1 MKSADYF
8 SATAQ
13 AYAAFRPSY
22 PDDLISY
29 IASCAPG
36 RALAWDCATG
46 SGQAAVPLAQWFTQ
60 VVATDGSAA
69 QLEHARPHPR
79 ITYRVAPAAASGLE
93 AASVDLVT
101 VAQALHWL
109 DLDAFY
115 AEVRRVLK
123 PGGMLAVW
131 CYDRCRVGPD
141 IDPAMNWFYE
151 ERVGRYWPPERLH
164 VETGYRDLP
173 FPFDLLPSPS
183 FAMTAS
189 LTRTE
194 LVGYFGT
201 WSAVAVARRKEGV
214 DPTLEIEARLGAVWP
229 SATERRTVTW
239 PLTLRIGRWRG
250 SPEQ

>member
-13 AYAAFRPSY
+13 AYATFRPSY
-22 PDDLISY
+22 PDDLIRY
-29 IASCAPG
+29 VAASAPG
-36 RALAWDCATG
+36 QSLAWDCATG
-46 SGQAAVPLAQWFTQ
+46 SGQAAVPLAQWFTR
-60 VVATDGSAA
+60 VVATDASAT

-79 ITYRVAPAAASGLE
+79 ITYRVAPAAASGLD

-123 PGGMLAVW
+123 PEGMLAVW
-131 CYDRCRVGPD
+131 CYARCRISPE
-141 IDPAMNWFYE
+141 IDPLIDWFYE
-151 ERVGRYWPPERLH
+151 TRVGRYWPPERTH
-164 VETGYRDLP
+164 TESGYRDLP
-173 FPFDLLPSPS
+173 FPFDEMPTRTWDMS
-183 FAMTAS
+183 AQ
-189 LTRTE
+189 LTRGE
-194 LVGYFGT
+194 LIGYLGT
-201 WSAVAVARRKEGV
+201 WSSVAVARRTEGV
-214 DPTLEIEARLGAVWP
+214 DPIPEIETRLAAVWP

-250 SPEQ
+250 SPDQ